1 MRLHVLVGAQ
11 RLLYPN
17 LVGAEITQ
25 EIIGGRSRV
34 ASAFWLSPRCG
45 KYYHDFLLDEPE
57 DQRVAVFSASLVQ
70 DFGKRCEPLL
80 ILPDLVNAAQPSFLP
95 TKDRRHPLEVLAAI
109 SAYLTPSELILHA
122 AGLPSRLDRE
132 RVWTEG
138 LDICI
143 PDVAQAL
150 EALRMACERLGV
162 EADRVSARALE
173 VAPGQ
178 PGFEPLYRNAV
189 AHALADRLQA
199 KAEAEGFTVDIE
211 RALVATRETFDAW
224 GRTGLFLS
232 RMLDSAQLESLTQK
246 AFAVLLGE
254 GQMSVLQSPR
264 KTSGA

>member
-17 LVGAEITQ
+17 LLGAEVTQ
-25 EIIGGRSRV
+25 EIIGGRSHV

-57 DQRVAVFSASLVQ
+57 DQRVAVFSASLTH

-80 ILPDLVNAAQPSFLP
+80 ILPELVSAAQPSFLSMP
-95 TKDRRHPLEVLAAI
+95 DRRHPLEVLAAI
-109 SAYLTPSELILHA
+109 CAHLVPSELILHA
-122 AGLPSRLDRE
+122 AGLPPRLDRE

-138 LDICI
+138 LDVCV
-143 PDVAQAL
+143 PDVAQRL
-150 EALRMACERLGV
+150 EALRIACEHVGV
-162 EADRVSARALE
+162 KSGRMSAKAFE

-189 AHALADRLQA
+189 AHALAGRLHV

-211 RALVATRETFDAW
+211 RTLVATRDAFDAW
-224 GRTGLFLS
+224 GRNGLFLS
-232 RMLDSAQLESLTQK
+232 RALDSARLESLTQK
-246 AFAVLLGE
+246 VFAVLLRE
-254 GQMSVLQSPR
+254 DPMLVLQSQR
-264 KTSGA
+264 KTLDA